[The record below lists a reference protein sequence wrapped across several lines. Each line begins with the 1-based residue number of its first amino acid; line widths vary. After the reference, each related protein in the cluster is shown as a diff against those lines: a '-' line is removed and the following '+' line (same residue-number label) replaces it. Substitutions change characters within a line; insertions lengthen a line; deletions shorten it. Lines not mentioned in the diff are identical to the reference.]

1 MQPLYAFIQQHTE
14 DILAEWETF
23 ARALEVGDATDVV
36 ALRDHAHQMLDVI
49 VEDLQAWQSGND
61 QAAKSQG
68 MLDAS
73 PGDEVTAAQE
83 HGADRA
89 DSGFTVGQMVG
100 EFRALRASVL
110 RLWTAHGGVPST
122 ANLDEVT
129 RFNEAIDQAVAE
141 SITRYTEAI
150 DRARDRF
157 LAILGHDLV
166 NPLGAIMASSRFI
179 IDAGELREPT
189 LTLVTRI
196 DSSAARMN
204 RLVGDLLDYTR
215 TRFGDGIPI
224 VRVETDARNLIDDVV
239 FETRAAHP
247 DRVIDTEL
255 SGDLSGRWDSERL
268 AQLLSNLIGNA
279 VHHGA
284 GNAPIQIAA
293 SGTAEAVEIS
303 IHNDGEIIEKTEVRA
318 LFDAVQAPSRG
329 TARSGRHL
337 GLGLYIVDRI
347 VRAHHGTI
355 QVDSAHDRGTTFTVR
370 LPRRSPAQ

>member
-1 MQPLYAFIQQHTE
+1 LYAFIQQHTE

-23 ARALEVGDATDVV
+23 ARALEVGDPMDVV
-36 ALRDHAHQMLDVI
+36 ALRDHARQMLDVI
-49 VEDLQAWQSGND
+49 VKDLQASQSEND
-61 QAAKSQG
+61 QVAKAQG
-68 MLDAS
+68 TLDAS
-73 PGDEVTAAQE
+73 AGDEVTAAQE

-89 DSGFTVGQMVG
+89 GSGFTVGQMVG

-122 ANLDEVT
+122 ANLEEVT

-141 SITRYTEAI
+141 SITRYTEAL
-150 DRARDRF
+150 DRVRDRF

-196 DSSAARMN
+196 DSSATRMN

-224 VRVETDARNLIDDVV
+224 VRVETDARKLINDVV
-239 FETRAAHP
+239 SETRAAHP
-247 DRVIDTEL
+247 DRVINTEL
-255 SGDLSGRWDSERL
+255 TGDLTGRWDQERL
-268 AQLLSNLIGNA
+268 AQMLSNLIGNA
-279 VHHGA
+279 VHHGTV
-284 GNAPIQIAA
+284 GSPIRVWANGTTEEIEIA
-293 SGTAEAVEIS
+293 
-303 IHNDGEIIEKTEVRA
+303 IHNNGEIIEKTEVRA
-318 LFDAVQAPSRG
+318 LFDAMKAPSPG
-329 TARSGRHL
+329 GARSGRHL
-337 GLGLYIVDRI
+337 GLGLYIVDKI

-355 QVDSAHDRGTTFTVR
+355 EVDSAHKRGTTFTVR
-370 LPRRSPAQ
+370 LPRRSSAQ

>member
-1 MQPLYAFIQQHTE
+1 LYAFIQQHTE

-23 ARALEVGDATDVV
+23 ARALEVGDPMDVI
-36 ALRDHAHQMLDVI
+36 ALRDHAQQMLGVI
-49 VEDLQAWQSGND
+49 VEDLQSSQSGAE
-61 QAAKSQG
+61 QAAKSRG
-68 MLDAS
+68 MLDARA
-73 PGDEVTAAQE
+73 GDVVTAAQE
-83 HGADRA
+83 HGAGRA
-89 DSGFTVGQMVG
+89 DSGFTVGQMVA
-100 EFRALRASVL
+100 EFRVLRASVL
-110 RLWTAHGGVPST
+110 RLWTAHGGAPSPAT
-122 ANLDEVT
+122 LEEVT

-141 SITRYTEAI
+141 SITRYTEDL

-224 VRVETDARNLIDDVV
+224 VRGETDARKLIYDVV
-239 FETRAAHP
+239 SEARAAHP
-247 DRVIDTEL
+247 DRLIETEL
-255 SGDLSGRWDSERL
+255 SGDLSGRWDHERL
-268 AQLLSNLIGNA
+268 AQMLSNLIGNA

-284 GNAPIQIAA
+284 ADSPIRVWANGTTEEIEIA
-293 SGTAEAVEIS
+293 

-318 LFDAVQAPSRG
+318 LFDAIKAPSLGR
-329 TARSGRHL
+329 ARDGRHL
-337 GLGLYIVDRI
+337 GLGLYIVDKI

-355 QVDSAHDRGTTFTVR
+355 EVDSAHQRGTTFTVR
-370 LPRRSPAQ
+370 LPRRSSAQ